1 MAKLWHMMGKKHTM
15 KSSRGKTF
23 KLRALSLLFNQSNL
37 CCPFVLDSLTLCAL
51 YFSVSLYQNVYHIF
65 LFSTVKHLGFILTE
79 SCS

>member
-51 YFSVSLYQNVYHIF
+51 SVSLYQNVYHIF